1 MRRLTQLTGAVLLGA
16 FGLTG
21 SSGAQPPTEM
31 ALTPAC
37 HSHADLAAMLNR
49 KYAEAPNAVGVQANG
64 HLVEVFASS
73 DGASWT
79 IVVTRPDGVSC
90 IVAVGEDWEMLPNLV
105 TQPLA

>member
-1 MRRLTQLTGAVLLGA
+1 MRRVSHLTGAVLVGA

-21 SSGAQPPTEM
+21 SPSAQPPPEM

-49 KYAEAPNAVGVQANG
+49 KYAEAANAVGVQANG
-64 HLVEVFASS
+64 HIVEVFAST
-73 DGASWT
+73 DGTSWT

-90 IVAVGEDWEMLPNLV
+90 IVAVGQNWETLPNPI